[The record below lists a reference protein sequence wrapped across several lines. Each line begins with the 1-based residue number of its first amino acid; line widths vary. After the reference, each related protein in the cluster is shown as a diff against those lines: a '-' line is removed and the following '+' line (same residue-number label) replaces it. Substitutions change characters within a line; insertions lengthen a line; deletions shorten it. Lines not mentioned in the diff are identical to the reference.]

1 MKKNLFLIG
10 LAAIGML
17 FASCS
22 NDETVEKA
30 KNQNGIQFKS
40 FVNNS
45 TRATDLTTAN
55 LTNFQ
60 VWGIMKKDN
69 QIGKPFVGTQ
79 VNKAGGAWSYGTPV
93 YWEKDYQ
100 YSFVAVAPADKFEM
114 EVAPAAY
121 QDYGKVKFT
130 NGTGETD
137 LLWAAKDAGLVTW
150 EGDACPAPVD
160 LTFNHM
166 LSRVR
171 FNFVNAMDDG
181 SLLTVKDV
189 QITNACTEGSV
200 QLIAANAGLAWTA
213 SGDAALLF
221 DNAAETGFA
230 QNAACTTGHKYMI
243 PANKA
248 YNVTF
253 VVERAHNGVVDT
265 YEHSVNLTEMQMES
279 GKSYQFKAVFTS
291 QNVNPDG
298 ALCPIVFEPTVNDWD
313 DTWKDEAI
321 DMNQP

>member
-17 FASCS
+17 FTSCS
-22 NDETVEKA
+22 NDETVEVA

-45 TRATDLTTAN
+45 TRATDLTTNN
-55 LTNFQ
+55 LADFQ

-93 YWEKDYQ
+93 YWEKGYQ
-100 YSFVAVAPADKFEM
+100 YSFAAVAPAGVFEM
-114 EVAPAAY
+114 VEAPADY
-121 QDYGKVKFT
+121 QDYGKVQFN
-130 NGTGETD
+130 NGRGDTD
-137 LLWAAKDAGLVTW
+137 LLWAFNDKGLVTW
-150 EGDACPAPVD
+150 EGNVCPAAVD

-189 QITNACTEGSV
+189 TITNACTDGTV
-200 QLIAANAGLAWTA
+200 QLIADNAGLEWAA
-213 SGDAALLF
+213 EGGAALLF
-221 DNAAETGFA
+221 DDAAETGFA
-230 QNAACTTGHKYMI
+230 QDAACTTGHKYMI
-243 PANKA
+243 PTTKA

-253 VVERAHNGVVDT
+253 KVERAHNGVVDT
-265 YEHSVNLTEMQMES
+265 YEHSVNLTEMEMES
-279 GKSYQFKAVFTS
+279 GKSYQFKAEFTS
-291 QNVNPDG
+291 QNINPDG
-298 ALCPIVFEPTVNDWD
+298 ALCPIVFEPTVNEWD
-313 DTWKDEAI
+313 AWGDAI
-321 DMNQP
+321 DMNM

>member
-17 FASCS
+17 FTSCS
-22 NDETVEKA
+22 NDETVEVA

-45 TRATDLTTAN
+45 TRATDLTTNN
-55 LTNFQ
+55 LADFQ

-93 YWEKDYQ
+93 YWEKGYQ
-100 YSFVAVAPADKFEM
+100 YSFAAVAPAGVFEM
-114 EVAPAAY
+114 VEAPADY
-121 QDYGKVKFT
+121 QDYGKVKFN
-130 NGTGETD
+130 NGRGDTD
-137 LLWAAKDAGLVTW
+137 LLWAFNDKGLVTW
-150 EGDACPAPVD
+150 EGNVCPAAVD

-189 QITNACTEGSV
+189 TITNACTDGTV
-200 QLIAANAGLAWTA
+200 QLIADNAGLEWAA
-213 SGDAALLF
+213 EGGAALLF
-221 DNAAETGFA
+221 EDAAETGFA
-230 QNAACTTGHKYMI
+230 QDAACTTGHKYMI
-243 PANKA
+243 PTTKA

-253 VVERAHNGVVDT
+253 KVERAHNGVVDT
-265 YEHSVNLTEMQMES
+265 YEHSVNLTEMEMES
-279 GKSYQFKAVFTS
+279 GKSYQFKAEFTS
-291 QNVNPDG
+291 QNINPDG
-298 ALCPIVFEPTVNDWD
+298 ALCPIVFEPTVNEWD
-313 DTWKDEAI
+313 AWGDAI
-321 DMNQP
+321 DMNM

>member
-22 NDETVEKA
+22 NDETVEVA

-189 QITNACTEGSV
+189 KITNACTEGSV

>member
-22 NDETVEKA
+22 NDETVEVA

-45 TRATDLTTAN
+45 TRATDLTTNN
-55 LTNFQ
+55 LADFQ

-93 YWEKDYQ
+93 YWEKGYQ
-100 YSFVAVAPADKFEM
+100 YSFAAVAPAGVFEM
-114 EVAPAAY
+114 VEAPADY
-121 QDYGKVKFT
+121 QDYGRVRFD
-130 NGTGETD
+130 NGSGDTD
-137 LLWAAKDAGLVTW
+137 LLWATNDKGLVTW
-150 EGDACPAPVD
+150 EGDVCPAAVD

-189 QITNACTEGSV
+189 TITNACTVGTV
-200 QLIAANAGLAWTA
+200 ALIDDNAGLAWA
-213 SGDAALLF
+213 AIGNAALLF
-221 DNAAETGFA
+221 DDAAETGFA
-230 QNAACTTGHKYMI
+230 QDAACTTGHKYMI
-243 PANKA
+243 PTTKA

-253 VVERAHNGVVDT
+253 KVERAHNGVVDT
-265 YEHSVNLTEMQMES
+265 YEHSVNLTEMEMES
-279 GKSYQFKAVFTS
+279 GKSYQFKAEFTA
-291 QNVNPDG
+291 QNINPDG
-298 ALCPIVFEPTVNDWD
+298 ALCPIVFEPTVNEWD
-313 DTWKDEAI
+313 AWGDAI
-321 DMNQP
+321 DMNM

>member
-22 NDETVEKA
+22 NDETVEVA

-55 LTNFQ
+55 LADFQ

-93 YWEKDYQ
+93 YWEKGYQ
-100 YSFVAVAPADKFEM
+100 YSFAAVAPAGVFEM
-114 EVAPAAY
+114 VEAPADY
-121 QDYGKVKFT
+121 QDYGKVKFN
-130 NGTGETD
+130 NGRGDTD
-137 LLWAAKDAGLVTW
+137 LLWAFNDKGLVTW
-150 EGDACPAPVD
+150 EGNVCPAAVD

-189 QITNACTEGSV
+189 TITNACTDGTV
-200 QLIAANAGLAWTA
+200 QLIADNAGLEWAA
-213 SGDAALLF
+213 EGGAALLF
-221 DNAAETGFA
+221 EDAAETGFA
-230 QNAACTTGHKYMI
+230 QDAACTTGHKYMI
-243 PANKA
+243 PTTKA

-253 VVERAHNGVVDT
+253 KVERAHNGVVDT
-265 YEHSVNLTEMQMES
+265 YEHSVNLTEMEMES
-279 GKSYQFKAVFTS
+279 GKSYQFKAEFTS
-291 QNVNPDG
+291 QNINPDG
-298 ALCPIVFEPTVNDWD
+298 ALCPIVFTADVNGWD
-313 DTWKDEAI
+313 AWGDAI
-321 DMNQP
+321 DMNM

>member
-22 NDETVEKA
+22 NDETVEVA

-55 LTNFQ
+55 LTDFQ

-79 VNKAGGAWSYGTPV
+79 VTKAGGAWSYGVPV
-93 YWEKDYQ
+93 YWEKGYQ
-100 YSFVAVAPADKFEM
+100 YSFVAVAPAGVFEM
-114 EVAPAAY
+114 VKAPADY
-121 QDYGKVKFT
+121 LDYGRVKFD
-130 NGTGETD
+130 NGRGDTD
-137 LLWAAKDAGLVTW
+137 LLWATNDKGLVTW
-150 EGDACPAPVD
+150 EGDVCPAAVD

-189 QITNACTEGSV
+189 TITNACTVGTV
-200 QLIAANAGLAWTA
+200 ALIDDNAGLAWA
-213 SGDAALLF
+213 AIGNAALLF
-221 DNAAETGFA
+221 DDAAETGFA

-243 PANKA
+243 PTTKA

-253 VVERAHNGVVDT
+253 KVERAHNGVVDT
-265 YEHSVNLTEMQMES
+265 YEHSVNLTEMEMES
-279 GKSYQFKAVFTS
+279 GKSYQFKAEFTA
-291 QNVNPDG
+291 QNINPDG
-298 ALCPIVFEPTVNDWD
+298 ALCPIVFEPTVNEWD
-313 DTWKDEAI
+313 AWGDAI
-321 DMNQP
+321 DMNM

>member
-17 FASCS
+17 FTSCS

-55 LTNFQ
+55 LTDFQ

-93 YWEKDYQ
+93 YWEKGYQ
-100 YSFVAVAPADKFEM
+100 YSFVAVAPSGVFEM
-114 EVAPAAY
+114 VEAPADY
-121 QDYGKVKFT
+121 LDYGKVKFN
-130 NGTGETD
+130 NGRGDTD
-137 LLWAAKDAGLVTW
+137 LLWATNDKGVVTW
-150 EGDACPAPVD
+150 EGNVCPAAVD

-189 QITNACTEGSV
+189 QITNACTDGTV
-200 QLIAANAGLAWTA
+200 QLIADNAGLAWA
-213 SGDAALLF
+213 AEGDAALLF
-221 DNAAETGFA
+221 DDAAETGFA

-243 PANKA
+243 PTTKA

-253 VVERAHNGVVDT
+253 KVERVHNGVVDT
-265 YEHSVNLTEMQMES
+265 YEHSVNLTAMQMES
-279 GKSYQFKAVFTS
+279 GKSYQFKAEFTA
-291 QNVNPDG
+291 QNINPDG
-298 ALCPIVFEPTVNDWD
+298 ALCPIEFTADVNEWGAWGD
-313 DTWKDEAI
+313 AI
-321 DMNQP
+321 DMNM

>member
-17 FASCS
+17 FTSCS
-22 NDETVEKA
+22 NDETVEVA

-55 LTNFQ
+55 LTDFQ

-79 VNKAGGAWSYGTPV
+79 VTNAGGAWSYGVPV
-93 YWEKDYQ
+93 YWEKGYQ
-100 YSFVAVAPADKFEM
+100 YSFAAVAPAGVFEM
-114 EVAPAAY
+114 VEAPADY
-121 QDYGKVKFT
+121 QDYGKVKFN
-130 NGTGETD
+130 NGRGDTD
-137 LLWAAKDAGLVTW
+137 LLWATNDKGLVTW
-150 EGDACPAPVD
+150 EGNVCPAAVD

-189 QITNACTEGSV
+189 TITNACTDGTV
-200 QLIAANAGLAWTA
+200 QLIADNAGLAWA
-213 SGDAALLF
+213 AEGGAALLF
-221 DNAAETGFA
+221 DDAAETGFA
-230 QNAACTTGHKYMI
+230 QDASCTTGHKYMI
-243 PANKA
+243 PTTKA

-253 VVERAHNGVVDT
+253 KVEREHNGVVDT
-265 YEHSVNLTEMQMES
+265 YEHSVNLTEMEMES
-279 GKSYQFKAVFTS
+279 GKSYQFKAEFTS
-291 QNVNPDG
+291 QNINPDG
-298 ALCPIVFEPTVNDWD
+298 ALCPIVFTADVNGWD
-313 DTWKDEAI
+313 AWGDAI
-321 DMNQP
+321 DMNM

>member
-17 FASCS
+17 FTSCS
-22 NDETVEKA
+22 NDETVEVA

-55 LTNFQ
+55 LTDFQ

-79 VNKAGGAWSYGTPV
+79 VTKAGGAWSYGVPV
-93 YWEKDYQ
+93 YWEKGYQ
-100 YSFVAVAPADKFEM
+100 YSFVAVAPADAFDMVE
-114 EVAPAAY
+114 APADY
-121 QDYGKVKFT
+121 QDYGKVQFN
-130 NGTGETD
+130 NGRGDTD
-137 LLWAAKDAGLVTW
+137 LLWAFNDKGLVTW
-150 EGDACPAPVD
+150 DGDVCPAAVD

-189 QITNACTEGSV
+189 TITNACTDGTV
-200 QLIAANAGLAWTA
+200 QLIADNAGLEWAA
-213 SGDAALLF
+213 IGNAALLF
-221 DNAAETGFA
+221 DDAAETGFA

-243 PANKA
+243 PTTKA

-253 VVERAHNGVVDT
+253 KVEREHNGVVDT
-265 YEHSVNLTEMQMES
+265 YEHSVNLTEMEMES
-279 GKSYQFKAVFTS
+279 GKSYQFKAEFTA
-291 QNVNPDG
+291 QNINPDG
-298 ALCPIVFEPTVNDWD
+298 ALCPIVFEPTVNEWD
-313 DTWKDEAI
+313 AWGDAI
-321 DMNQP
+321 DMNM

>member
-189 QITNACTEGSV
+189 KITNACTEGSV

-230 QNAACTTGHKYMI
+230 QNATCTTGHKYMI

>member
-17 FASCS
+17 FTSCS
-22 NDETVEKA
+22 NDETVEVA

-55 LTNFQ
+55 LTDFQ

-79 VNKAGGAWSYGTPV
+79 VTKAGGAWSYGVPV
-93 YWEKDYQ
+93 YWEKGYQ
-100 YSFVAVAPADKFEM
+100 YSFVAVAPADAFDMVE
-114 EVAPAAY
+114 APANY
-121 QDYGKVKFT
+121 QDYGKVKFN
-130 NGTGETD
+130 NGRGDTD
-137 LLWAAKDAGLVTW
+137 LLWAFNDKGLVTW
-150 EGDACPAPVD
+150 DGDVCPAAVD

-171 FNFVNAMDDG
+171 FNFVNGMDDG

-189 QITNACTEGSV
+189 KITNACTEGTV
-200 QLIAANAGLAWTA
+200 QLIADNAGLAWA
-213 SGDAALLF
+213 AEGNAALLF
-221 DNAAETGFA
+221 EDAAETGFA

-243 PANKA
+243 PTTKA

-253 VVERAHNGVVDT
+253 TVERVHNGVVDT
-265 YEHSVNLTEMQMES
+265 YEHSVNLTEMEMES
-279 GKSYQFKAVFTS
+279 GKSYQFKAEFTS
-291 QNVNPDG
+291 QNINPDG
-298 ALCPIVFEPTVNDWD
+298 ALCPIVFEPTVNEWGAWGD
-313 DTWKDEAI
+313 AI
-321 DMNQP
+321 DMNM

>member
-17 FASCS
+17 FTSCS
-22 NDETVEKA
+22 NDETVEVA

-55 LTNFQ
+55 LTDFQ

-79 VNKAGGAWSYGTPV
+79 VTKAGGAWSYGTPV
-93 YWEKDYQ
+93 YWEKGYQ
-100 YSFVAVAPADKFEM
+100 YSFAAVAPAGVFEM
-114 EVAPAAY
+114 VEAPADY
-121 QDYGKVKFT
+121 QDYGKVKFN
-130 NGTGETD
+130 NGRGDTD
-137 LLWAAKDAGLVTW
+137 LLWAFNDKGLVTW
-150 EGDACPAPVD
+150 EGNVCPAAVD

-171 FNFVNAMDDG
+171 FNFVNGMDDG

-189 QITNACTEGSV
+189 TITNACTDGTV
-200 QLIAANAGLAWTA
+200 QLIADNAGLEWAA
-213 SGDAALLF
+213 EGGAALLF
-221 DNAAETGFA
+221 EDAAETGFA
-230 QNAACTTGHKYMI
+230 QDAACTTGHKYMI
-243 PANKA
+243 PTTKA

-253 VVERAHNGVVDT
+253 KVERAHNGVVDT
-265 YEHSVNLTEMQMES
+265 YEHSVNLTEMEMES
-279 GKSYQFKAVFTS
+279 GKSYQFKAEFTS
-291 QNVNPDG
+291 QNINPDG
-298 ALCPIVFEPTVNDWD
+298 ALCPIVFEPTVNEWD
-313 DTWKDEAI
+313 AWGDAI
-321 DMNQP
+321 DMNM

>member
-22 NDETVEKA
+22 NDETVEVA

-121 QDYGKVKFT
+121 QDYGKVNFT

-150 EGDACPAPVD
+150 ESDACPAPVD

-189 QITNACTEGSV
+189 KITNACTEGSV

-213 SGDAALLF
+213 SGDADLLF

-230 QNAACTTGHKYMI
+230 QGATCTTGHKYMI

-253 VVERAHNGVVDT
+253 KVEREHNGVVDT
-265 YEHSVNLTEMQMES
+265 YEHSVTLTAMQMES
-279 GKSYQFKAVFTS
+279 GKSYQFKAEFTS

-298 ALCPIVFEPTVNDWD
+298 ALCPIVFEPTVNEWD
-313 DTWKDEAI
+313 AWGDAI
-321 DMNQP
+321 DMNM

>member
-17 FASCS
+17 FTSCS
-22 NDETVEKA
+22 NDETVEVA

-45 TRATDLTTAN
+45 TRATDLTTNN
-55 LTNFQ
+55 LADFQ

-79 VNKAGGAWSYGTPV
+79 VSKAGGAWSYGTPV
-93 YWEKDYQ
+93 YWEKGYQ
-100 YSFVAVAPADKFEM
+100 YSFVAVAPSGVFEM
-114 EVAPAAY
+114 VEAPADY
-121 QDYGKVKFT
+121 LDYGRVKFD
-130 NGTGETD
+130 NGSGDTD
-137 LLWAAKDAGLVTW
+137 LLWATNDKGLVTW
-150 EGDACPAPVD
+150 EGDVCPAAVD

-189 QITNACTEGSV
+189 QITNACTVGTV
-200 QLIAANAGLAWTA
+200 ALIDDNAGLAWA
-213 SGDAALLF
+213 AIGNAALQF
-221 DNAAETGFA
+221 DDAAETEFA

-243 PANKA
+243 PTTKA

-253 VVERAHNGVVDT
+253 KVERAHNGVVDT
-265 YEHSVNLTEMQMES
+265 YNHTVALTEMEMES
-279 GKSYQFKAVFTS
+279 GKSYQFKAEFTA
-291 QNVNPDG
+291 QNINPDG
-298 ALCPIVFEPTVNDWD
+298 ALCPIVFEPTVNEWD
-313 DTWKDEAI
+313 AWGDAI
-321 DMNQP
+321 DMNM

>member
-17 FASCS
+17 FTSCS

-55 LTNFQ
+55 LTDFQ

-93 YWEKDYQ
+93 YWEKGYQ
-100 YSFVAVAPADKFEM
+100 YSFVAVAPAGAFEM
-114 EVAPAAY
+114 ETAPADY
-121 QDYGKVKFT
+121 QDYGKVKF
-130 NGTGETD
+130 NNDRGDTD
-137 LLWAAKDAGLVTW
+137 LLWATNDKGLVTW
-150 EGDACPAPVD
+150 EGNACPAAVD

-171 FNFVNAMDDG
+171 FNFVNRMDDG

-189 QITNACTEGSV
+189 QITNACTEGTV
-200 QLIAANAGLAWTA
+200 QLIADNAGLVWAA
-213 SGDAALLF
+213 SGNAALLF
-221 DNAAETGFA
+221 GDAAETDFA
-230 QNAACTTGHKYMI
+230 QNAACKTGHKYML

-248 YNVTF
+248 YNVKF
-253 VVERAHNGVVDT
+253 KVERVHNGVVDT
-265 YEHSVNLTEMQMES
+265 YEHSVNLTAMQMES
-279 GKSYQFKAVFTS
+279 GKSYQFKAEFTA
-291 QNVNPDG
+291 QNINPDG
-298 ALCPIVFEPTVNDWD
+298 ALCPIVFEPTVNAWD

-321 DMNQP
+321 GMNQP

>member
-22 NDETVEKA
+22 NDETVEVA

-55 LTNFQ
+55 LTDFQ

-79 VNKAGGAWSYGTPV
+79 VSKPGGAWSYGTPV
-93 YWEKDYQ
+93 YWEKGYQ
-100 YSFVAVAPADKFEM
+100 YSFVAVAPAGVFEM
-114 EVAPAAY
+114 VEAPADY
-121 QDYGKVKFT
+121 QDYGRVKFD
-130 NGTGETD
+130 NGSGDTD
-137 LLWAAKDAGLVTW
+137 LLWATNDKGLVTW
-150 EGDACPAPVD
+150 EGDVCPAAVD

-189 QITNACTEGSV
+189 TITNACTVGTV
-200 QLIAANAGLAWTA
+200 ALIDDNAGLAWA
-213 SGDAALLF
+213 AIGNAALLF
-221 DNAAETGFA
+221 DDAAETGFA

-243 PANKA
+243 PTTKA

-253 VVERAHNGVVDT
+253 KVERAHNGVVDT
-265 YEHSVNLTEMQMES
+265 YEHSVNLTEMEMES
-279 GKSYQFKAVFTS
+279 GKSYQFKAEFTA
-291 QNVNPDG
+291 QNINPDG
-298 ALCPIVFEPTVNDWD
+298 ALCPIVFTADVNGWD
-313 DTWKDEAI
+313 AWGDAI
-321 DMNQP
+321 DMNM

>member
-22 NDETVEKA
+22 NDETVEVA

-45 TRATDLTTAN
+45 TRATDLATNN
-55 LTNFQ
+55 LTDFQ

-79 VNKAGGAWSYGTPV
+79 VSKAGGAWSYGTPV
-93 YWEKDYQ
+93 YWEKGYQ
-100 YSFVAVAPADKFEM
+100 YSFAAVAPAGVFEM
-114 EVAPAAY
+114 VEAPADY
-121 QDYGKVKFT
+121 QDYGKVKFN
-130 NGTGETD
+130 NGRGDTD
-137 LLWAAKDAGLVTW
+137 LLWAFNDKGLVTW
-150 EGDACPAPVD
+150 EGDVCPAAVD

-189 QITNACTEGSV
+189 KITNACTDGTV
-200 QLIAANAGLAWTA
+200 QLIADNAGLEWAA
-213 SGDAALLF
+213 EGGAALLF
-221 DNAAETGFA
+221 EDAAETGFA
-230 QNAACTTGHKYMI
+230 QDAACTTGHKYMI
-243 PANKA
+243 PTTKA

-253 VVERAHNGVVDT
+253 KVERTHNGVVDT

-279 GKSYQFKAVFTS
+279 GKSYQFKAEFTS
-291 QNVNPDG
+291 QNINPDG
-298 ALCPIVFEPTVNDWD
+298 ALCPIVFEPTVNEWD
-313 DTWKDEAI
+313 AWGDAI
-321 DMNQP
+321 DMNM

>member
-55 LTNFQ
+55 LENFQ

-93 YWEKDYQ
+93 YWEKGYQ
-100 YSFVAVAPADKFEM
+100 YSFVAVAPAGAFEM
-114 EVAPAAY
+114 EVAPADY
-121 QDYGKVKFT
+121 QDYGKVKFN
-130 NGTGETD
+130 NGRGDTD
-137 LLWAAKDAGLVTW
+137 LLWATNNKGLVTW
-150 EGDACPAPVD
+150 DGDVCPAAVD

-243 PANKA
+243 PTTKA

-253 VVERAHNGVVDT
+253 KVERAHNGVVDT
-265 YEHSVNLTEMQMES
+265 YEHSVTLTAMQMES
-279 GKSYQFKAVFTS
+279 GKSYQFKAEFTS
-291 QNVNPDG
+291 QNVNPEG
-298 ALCPIVFEPTVNDWD
+298 ALCPIVFEPTVNEWD
-313 DTWKDEAI
+313 AWGDAI
-321 DMNQP
+321 DMNM

>member
-22 NDETVEKA
+22 NDETVEVA

-55 LTNFQ
+55 LKNFQ

-79 VNKAGGAWSYGTPV
+79 VNKAGSKWSYGTPV
-93 YWEKDYQ
+93 YWEKGYQ
-100 YSFVAVAPADKFEM
+100 YSFVAVAPADKFDM

-150 EGDACPAPVD
+150 EGDACPAAVD

-189 QITNACTEGSV
+189 KIKNACTEGSV

-253 VVERAHNGVVDT
+253 KVERAHNGVVDT

-279 GKSYQFKAVFTS
+279 GKSYQFKA
-291 QNVNPDG
+291 
-298 ALCPIVFEPTVNDWD
+298 E
-313 DTWKDEAI
+313 
-321 DMNQP
+321 

>member
-22 NDETVEKA
+22 NDETVEVA

-55 LTNFQ
+55 LADFQ

-79 VNKAGGAWSYGTPV
+79 VSKAGGAWSYGTPV
-93 YWEKDYQ
+93 YWEKGYQ
-100 YSFVAVAPADKFEM
+100 YSFAAVAPAGVFEM
-114 EVAPAAY
+114 VEAPADY
-121 QDYGKVKFT
+121 QDYGRVRFD
-130 NGTGETD
+130 NGSGDTD
-137 LLWAAKDAGLVTW
+137 LLWATNDKGLVTW
-150 EGDACPAPVD
+150 EGDVCPAAVD

-189 QITNACTEGSV
+189 TITNACTVGTV
-200 QLIAANAGLAWTA
+200 ALIDDNAGLAWA
-213 SGDAALLF
+213 AIGNAALLF
-221 DNAAETGFA
+221 DDAAETGFA
-230 QNAACTTGHKYMI
+230 QDAACTTGHKYMI
-243 PANKA
+243 PTTKA

-253 VVERAHNGVVDT
+253 KVERAHNGVVDT

-279 GKSYQFKAVFTS
+279 GKSYQFKAEFTA
-291 QNVNPDG
+291 QNINPDG
-298 ALCPIVFEPTVNDWD
+298 ALCPIVFEPTVNEWD
-313 DTWKDEAI
+313 AWGDAI
-321 DMNQP
+321 DMNM

>member
-22 NDETVEKA
+22 NDETVEVA

-55 LTNFQ
+55 LTDFQ

-79 VNKAGGAWSYGTPV
+79 VSKAGGAWSYGTPV
-93 YWEKDYQ
+93 YWEKGYQ
-100 YSFVAVAPADKFEM
+100 YSFAAVAPAGVFEM
-114 EVAPAAY
+114 VEAPADY
-121 QDYGKVKFT
+121 QDYGRVKFD
-130 NGTGETD
+130 NGSGDTD
-137 LLWAAKDAGLVTW
+137 LLWAFNDKGLVTW
-150 EGDACPAPVD
+150 EGDVCPAAVD

-189 QITNACTEGSV
+189 TITNACTVGTV
-200 QLIAANAGLAWTA
+200 ALIDDNAGLAWA
-213 SGDAALLF
+213 AIGNAALLF
-221 DNAAETGFA
+221 DDAAETGFA

-243 PANKA
+243 PTTKA

-253 VVERAHNGVVDT
+253 KVERAHNGVVDT
-265 YEHSVNLTEMQMES
+265 YEHSVNLTEMEMES
-279 GKSYQFKAVFTS
+279 GKSYQFKAEFTA
-291 QNVNPDG
+291 QNINPEG
-298 ALCPIVFEPTVNDWD
+298 ALCPIVFEPTVNEWD
-313 DTWKDEAI
+313 AWGDAI
-321 DMNQP
+321 DMNM

>member
-17 FASCS
+17 FTSCS
-22 NDETVEKA
+22 NDETVEVA

-55 LTNFQ
+55 LTDFQ

-79 VNKAGGAWSYGTPV
+79 VTKAGGAWSYGTPV
-93 YWEKDYQ
+93 YWEKGYQ
-100 YSFVAVAPADKFEM
+100 YSFAAVAPAGVFEM
-114 EVAPAAY
+114 VEAPADY
-121 QDYGKVKFT
+121 QDYGKVKFN
-130 NGTGETD
+130 NGRGDTD
-137 LLWAAKDAGLVTW
+137 LLWAFNDKGLVTW
-150 EGDACPAPVD
+150 EGNVCPAAVD

-189 QITNACTEGSV
+189 TITNACTDGTV
-200 QLIAANAGLAWTA
+200 QLIADNAGLEWAA
-213 SGDAALLF
+213 EGGAALLF
-221 DNAAETGFA
+221 EDAAETGFA

-243 PANKA
+243 PTTKA

-253 VVERAHNGVVDT
+253 TVERVHNGVVDT
-265 YEHSVNLTEMQMES
+265 YEHSVNLTEMEMES
-279 GKSYQFKAVFTS
+279 GKSYQFKAEFTA
-291 QNVNPDG
+291 QNINPDG
-298 ALCPIVFEPTVNDWD
+298 ALCPIVFTADVNGWD
-313 DTWKDEAI
+313 AWGDAI
-321 DMNQP
+321 DMNM

>member
-17 FASCS
+17 FTSCS
-22 NDETVEKA
+22 NDETVEVA

-45 TRATDLTTAN
+45 TRATDLTTNN
-55 LTNFQ
+55 LADFQ

-93 YWEKDYQ
+93 YWEKGYQ
-100 YSFVAVAPADKFEM
+100 YSFVAVAPSGVFEM
-114 EVAPAAY
+114 VEAPANY
-121 QDYGKVKFT
+121 QDYGKVKFN
-130 NGTGETD
+130 NGRGDTD
-137 LLWAAKDAGLVTW
+137 LLWAFNDKGLVTW
-150 EGDACPAPVD
+150 EGDVCPAAVD

-189 QITNACTEGSV
+189 TITNACTDGTV
-200 QLIAANAGLAWTA
+200 QLIADNAGLEWAA
-213 SGDAALLF
+213 EGGAALLF
-221 DNAAETGFA
+221 DDAAETGFA
-230 QNAACTTGHKYMI
+230 QDASCTTGHKYMI
-243 PANKA
+243 PTTKA

-265 YEHSVNLTEMQMES
+265 YNHTVALTEMEMES
-279 GKSYQFKAVFTS
+279 GKSYQFKAEFTA
-291 QNVNPDG
+291 QNINPDG
-298 ALCPIVFEPTVNDWD
+298 ALCPIVFTADVNEWD
-313 DTWKDEAI
+313 AWGDAI
-321 DMNQP
+321 DMNMQ

>member
-17 FASCS
+17 FTSCS
-22 NDETVEKA
+22 NDETVEVA

-55 LTNFQ
+55 LTDFQ

-79 VNKAGGAWSYGTPV
+79 VSKAGGAWSYGTPV
-93 YWEKDYQ
+93 YWEKGYQ
-100 YSFVAVAPADKFEM
+100 YSFAAVAPADAFDMVE
-114 EVAPAAY
+114 APANY
-121 QDYGKVKFT
+121 QDYGKVQFN
-130 NGTGETD
+130 NGRGDTD
-137 LLWAAKDAGLVTW
+137 LLWAFNDKGLVTW
-150 EGDACPAPVD
+150 DGDVCPAAVD

-189 QITNACTEGSV
+189 TITNACTDGTV
-200 QLIAANAGLAWTA
+200 QLIADNAGLEWAA
-213 SGDAALLF
+213 EGGAALLF
-221 DNAAETGFA
+221 DDAAETGFA
-230 QNAACTTGHKYMI
+230 QNVACTTGHKYMI
-243 PANKA
+243 PTTKA

-253 VVERAHNGVVDT
+253 KVERAHNGVVDT
-265 YEHSVNLTEMQMES
+265 YEHSVNLTEMEMES
-279 GKSYQFKAVFTS
+279 GKSYQFKAEFTS
-291 QNVNPDG
+291 QNINPDG
-298 ALCPIVFEPTVNDWD
+298 ALCPIVFEPTVNEWD
-313 DTWKDEAI
+313 AWGDAI
-321 DMNQP
+321 DMNM

>member
-17 FASCS
+17 FTSCS
-22 NDETVEKA
+22 NDETVEVA

-45 TRATDLTTAN
+45 TRATDLTTNN
-55 LTNFQ
+55 LTDFQ

-93 YWEKDYQ
+93 YWEKGYQ
-100 YSFVAVAPADKFEM
+100 YSFVAVAPSGVFEM
-114 EVAPAAY
+114 VEAPANY
-121 QDYGKVKFT
+121 QDYGKVKFN
-130 NGTGETD
+130 NGRGDTD
-137 LLWAAKDAGLVTW
+137 LLWAFNDKGLVTW
-150 EGDACPAPVD
+150 EGDVCPAAVD

-189 QITNACTEGSV
+189 TITNACTDGTV
-200 QLIAANAGLAWTA
+200 QLIADNAGLEWAA
-213 SGDAALLF
+213 EGGAALLF
-221 DNAAETGFA
+221 DDAAETGFA
-230 QNAACTTGHKYMI
+230 QDASCTTGHKYMI
-243 PANKA
+243 PTTKA

-253 VVERAHNGVVDT
+253 KVERAHNGVVDT
-265 YEHSVNLTEMQMES
+265 YNHTVALTEMEMES
-279 GKSYQFKAVFTS
+279 GKSYQFKAEFTA
-291 QNVNPDG
+291 QNINPDG
-298 ALCPIVFEPTVNDWD
+298 ALCPIVFTADVNEWD
-313 DTWKDEAI
+313 AWGDAI
-321 DMNQP
+321 DMNMQ

>member
-22 NDETVEKA
+22 NDETVEVK
-30 KNQNGIQFKS
+30 KNTNAIQFKS

-45 TRATDLTTAN
+45 TRATDLTTNN
-55 LTNFQ
+55 LADFQ

-79 VNKAGGAWSYGTPV
+79 VSKAGGAWSYGVPV
-93 YWEKDYQ
+93 YWEKGYQ
-100 YSFVAVAPADKFEM
+100 YSFVAVAPADAFDMVE
-114 EVAPAAY
+114 APANY
-121 QDYGKVKFT
+121 QDYGKVQFN
-130 NGTGETD
+130 NGRGDTD
-137 LLWAAKDAGLVTW
+137 LLWAAKDKGLVTW
-150 EGDACPAPVD
+150 EGNACPAAVD

-189 QITNACTEGSV
+189 QITNACTEGTV
-200 QLIAANAGLAWTA
+200 QLIADNAGLAWAA
-213 SGDAALLF
+213 SGNAALLF

-243 PANKA
+243 PTTKA

-253 VVERAHNGVVDT
+253 KVERAHNGVVDT

-279 GKSYQFKAVFTS
+279 GKSYQFKAEFTA
-291 QNVNPDG
+291 QNINPEG
-298 ALCPIVFEPTVNDWD
+298 ALCPIVFEPTVNEWD
-313 DTWKDEAI
+313 AWGDAI
-321 DMNQP
+321 DMNM

>member
-17 FASCS
+17 FTSCS
-22 NDETVEKA
+22 NDETIEVA

-45 TRATDLTTAN
+45 TRATDLTTNN
-55 LTNFQ
+55 LADFQ

-93 YWEKDYQ
+93 YWEKGYQ
-100 YSFVAVAPADKFEM
+100 YSFAAVAPSGVFEM
-114 EVAPAAY
+114 VEAPANY
-121 QDYGKVKFT
+121 QDYGKVKFN
-130 NGTGETD
+130 NGRGDTD
-137 LLWAAKDAGLVTW
+137 LLWAFNDKGLVTW
-150 EGDACPAPVD
+150 EGDVCPAAVD

-189 QITNACTEGSV
+189 TITNACTDGTV
-200 QLIAANAGLAWTA
+200 QLIADNAGLEWAA
-213 SGDAALLF
+213 EGGAALLF
-221 DNAAETGFA
+221 DDAAETGFA

-243 PANKA
+243 PTTKA

-253 VVERAHNGVVDT
+253 KVERAHNGVVDT
-265 YEHSVNLTEMQMES
+265 YEHSVNLTEMEMES
-279 GKSYQFKAVFTS
+279 GKSYQFKAEFTS
-291 QNVNPDG
+291 QNINPDG
-298 ALCPIVFEPTVNDWD
+298 ALCPIVFEPTVNEWD
-313 DTWKDEAI
+313 AWGDAI
-321 DMNQP
+321 DMNM

>member
-22 NDETVEKA
+22 NDETVEVA

-55 LTNFQ
+55 LTDFQ

-79 VNKAGGAWSYGTPV
+79 VTKAGGAWSYGVPV
-93 YWEKDYQ
+93 YWEKGYQ
-100 YSFVAVAPADKFEM
+100 YSFVAVAPAGVFEM
-114 EVAPAAY
+114 VEAPADY
-121 QDYGKVKFT
+121 LDYGRVKFD
-130 NGTGETD
+130 NGSGDTD
-137 LLWAAKDAGLVTW
+137 LLWATNDKGLVTW
-150 EGDACPAPVD
+150 EGDVCPAAVD

-189 QITNACTEGSV
+189 TITNACTVGTV
-200 QLIAANAGLAWTA
+200 ALIDDNAGLAWA
-213 SGDAALLF
+213 AIGNAALLF
-221 DNAAETGFA
+221 DDAAETGFA

-243 PANKA
+243 PTTKA

-253 VVERAHNGVVDT
+253 KVERAHNGVVDT
-265 YEHSVNLTEMQMES
+265 YEHSVNLTEMEMES
-279 GKSYQFKAVFTS
+279 GKSYQFKAEFTA
-291 QNVNPDG
+291 QNINPDG
-298 ALCPIVFEPTVNDWD
+298 ALCPIVFEPTVNEWD
-313 DTWKDEAI
+313 A
-321 DMNQP
+321 

>member
-1 MKKNLFLIG
+1 MKKNLFKIG

-22 NDETVEKA
+22 NDETVEVK
-30 KNQNGIQFKS
+30 KNTNAIQFKS

-45 TRATDLTTAN
+45 TRATDLTTTN
-55 LTNFQ
+55 LVDFQ

-79 VNKAGGAWSYGTPV
+79 VTKAGGAWSYGVPV
-93 YWEKDYQ
+93 YWEKGYQ
-100 YSFVAVAPADKFEM
+100 YSFVAVAPADAFDMVE
-114 EVAPAAY
+114 APANY
-121 QDYGKVKFT
+121 QDYGKVKFN
-130 NGTGETD
+130 NGRGDTD
-137 LLWAAKDAGLVTW
+137 LLWAAKDKGLVTW
-150 EGDACPAPVD
+150 EGNACPAVVD

-171 FNFVNAMDDG
+171 FNFVNGMDDG

-189 QITNACTEGSV
+189 QITNACTEGTV
-200 QLIAANAGLAWTA
+200 QLIADNAGLAWAA
-213 SGDAALLF
+213 SGNAALMF

-243 PANKA
+243 PTTKA

-253 VVERAHNGVVDT
+253 KVERAHNGVVDT

-279 GKSYQFKAVFTS
+279 GKSYQFKAEFTA
-291 QNVNPDG
+291 QNINPEG
-298 ALCPIVFEPTVNDWD
+298 ALCPIVFEPTVNEWD
-313 DTWKDEAI
+313 AWGDAI
-321 DMNQP
+321 DMNM

>member
-17 FASCS
+17 FTSCS
-22 NDETVEKA
+22 NDETVEVA

-55 LTNFQ
+55 LTDFQ

-79 VNKAGGAWSYGTPV
+79 VTKAGGAWSYGVPV
-93 YWEKDYQ
+93 YWEKGYQ
-100 YSFVAVAPADKFEM
+100 YSFAAVAPAGVFEM
-114 EVAPAAY
+114 VEAPADY
-121 QDYGKVKFT
+121 QDYGKVKFN
-130 NGTGETD
+130 NGRGDTD
-137 LLWAAKDAGLVTW
+137 LLWAFNDKGLVTW
-150 EGDACPAPVD
+150 EGNVCPAAVD

-189 QITNACTEGSV
+189 TITNACTDGTV
-200 QLIAANAGLAWTA
+200 QLIADNAGLEWAA
-213 SGDAALLF
+213 EGGAALLF
-221 DNAAETGFA
+221 EDAAETGFA
-230 QNAACTTGHKYMI
+230 QNVACTTGHKYMI
-243 PANKA
+243 PTTKA

-253 VVERAHNGVVDT
+253 KVERAHNGVVDT
-265 YEHSVNLTEMQMES
+265 YEHSVNLTEMEMES
-279 GKSYQFKAVFTS
+279 GKSYQFKAEFTS
-291 QNVNPDG
+291 QNINPDG
-298 ALCPIVFEPTVNDWD
+298 ALCPIVFEPTVNEWD
-313 DTWKDEAI
+313 AWGDAI
-321 DMNQP
+321 DMNM

>member
-22 NDETVEKA
+22 NDETVEVA

-55 LTNFQ
+55 LTDFQ

-79 VNKAGGAWSYGTPV
+79 VSKAGGAWSYGTPV
-93 YWEKDYQ
+93 YWEKGYQ
-100 YSFVAVAPADKFEM
+100 YSFVAVAPSGVFEM
-114 EVAPAAY
+114 VEAPADY
-121 QDYGKVKFT
+121 LDYGRVKFD
-130 NGTGETD
+130 NGSGDTD
-137 LLWAAKDAGLVTW
+137 LLWATNDKGLVTW
-150 EGDACPAPVD
+150 EGDVCPAAVD

-189 QITNACTEGSV
+189 TITNACTVGTV
-200 QLIAANAGLAWTA
+200 ALIDDNAGLAWA
-213 SGDAALLF
+213 AIGNAALLF
-221 DNAAETGFA
+221 DDAAETGFA

-243 PANKA
+243 PTTKA

-253 VVERAHNGVVDT
+253 KVERAHNGVVDT

-279 GKSYQFKAVFTS
+279 GKSYQFKAEFTA
-291 QNVNPDG
+291 QNINPEG
-298 ALCPIVFEPTVNDWD
+298 ALCPIVFEPTVNEWD
-313 DTWKDEAI
+313 AWGDAI
-321 DMNQP
+321 DMNM

>member
-22 NDETVEKA
+22 NDETVEVA

-55 LTNFQ
+55 LADFQ

-79 VNKAGGAWSYGTPV
+79 VTKAGGAWSYGVPV
-93 YWEKDYQ
+93 YWEKGYQ
-100 YSFVAVAPADKFEM
+100 YSFVAVAPADAFDMVE
-114 EVAPAAY
+114 APANY
-121 QDYGKVKFT
+121 QDYGKVQFN
-130 NGTGETD
+130 NGRGDTD
-137 LLWAAKDAGLVTW
+137 LLWAFNDKGLVTW
-150 EGDACPAPVD
+150 EGDVCPAAVD

-189 QITNACTEGSV
+189 QITNACTVGTV
-200 QLIAANAGLAWTA
+200 ALIDDNAGLAWA
-213 SGDAALLF
+213 AIGNAALLF
-221 DNAAETGFA
+221 DDAAETGFA

-243 PANKA
+243 PTTKA

-253 VVERAHNGVVDT
+253 KVERAHNGVVDT
-265 YEHSVNLTEMQMES
+265 YEHSVNLTEMEMES
-279 GKSYQFKAVFTS
+279 GKSYQFKAEFTS
-291 QNVNPDG
+291 QNINPDG
-298 ALCPIVFEPTVNDWD
+298 ALCPIVFEPTVNEWD
-313 DTWKDEAI
+313 AWGDAI
-321 DMNQP
+321 DMNM

>member
-17 FASCS
+17 FTSCS
-22 NDETVEKA
+22 NDETVEVA

-55 LTNFQ
+55 LTDFQ

-79 VNKAGGAWSYGTPV
+79 VTKAGGAWSYGVPV
-93 YWEKDYQ
+93 YWEKGYH
-100 YSFVAVAPADKFEM
+100 YSFAAVAPAGVFEM
-114 EVAPAAY
+114 VEAPADY
-121 QDYGKVKFT
+121 QDYGRVRFD
-130 NGTGETD
+130 NGSGDTD
-137 LLWAAKDAGLVTW
+137 LLWATNDKGLVTW
-150 EGDACPAPVD
+150 EGDVCPAAVD

-189 QITNACTEGSV
+189 TITNACTVGTV
-200 QLIAANAGLAWTA
+200 ALIDDNAGLAWA
-213 SGDAALLF
+213 AIGNAALLF
-221 DNAAETGFA
+221 DDAAETGFA

-243 PANKA
+243 PTTKA

-253 VVERAHNGVVDT
+253 KVERAHNGVVDT
-265 YEHSVNLTEMQMES
+265 YEHSVNLTEMEMES
-279 GKSYQFKAVFTS
+279 GKSYQFKAEFTA
-291 QNVNPDG
+291 QNINPDG
-298 ALCPIVFEPTVNDWD
+298 ALCPIVFEPTVNEWD
-313 DTWKDEAI
+313 AWGDAI
-321 DMNQP
+321 DMNM

>member
-22 NDETVEKA
+22 NDETVEVA

-55 LTNFQ
+55 LTDFQ

-79 VNKAGGAWSYGTPV
+79 VSKAGGAWSYGTPV
-93 YWEKDYQ
+93 YWEKGYQ
-100 YSFVAVAPADKFEM
+100 YSFAAVAPAGVFEM
-114 EVAPAAY
+114 VEAPADY
-121 QDYGKVKFT
+121 QDYGKVKFN
-130 NGTGETD
+130 NGRGDTD
-137 LLWAAKDAGLVTW
+137 LLWAFNDKGLVTW
-150 EGDACPAPVD
+150 EGNVCPAAVD

-171 FNFVNAMDDG
+171 FNFVNGMDDG

-189 QITNACTEGSV
+189 TITNACTDGTV
-200 QLIAANAGLAWTA
+200 QLIADNAGLEWAA
-213 SGDAALLF
+213 EGGAALLF
-221 DNAAETGFA
+221 EDAAETGFA
-230 QNAACTTGHKYMI
+230 QDAACTTGHKYMI
-243 PANKA
+243 PTTKA

-253 VVERAHNGVVDT
+253 KVERAHNGVVDT
-265 YEHSVNLTEMQMES
+265 YEHSVNLTEMEMES
-279 GKSYQFKAVFTS
+279 GKSYQFKAEFTS
-291 QNVNPDG
+291 QNINPDG
-298 ALCPIVFEPTVNDWD
+298 ALCPIVFEPTVNEWD
-313 DTWKDEAI
+313 AWGDAI
-321 DMNQP
+321 DMNM